1 MTNDD
6 LTDMLLTRAG
16 MLMEDASA
24 RLIMTDEE
32 SDARIALLAK
42 VVRELTS
49 ILGSLSQSRTG

>member
-24 RLIMTDEE
+24 RLIITGEE
-32 SDARIALLAK
+32 SDVRIALLAK

-49 ILGSLSQSRTG
+49 ILESLSQPRIG